1 MHSGLHLPRAPR
13 EGTIYMSS
21 RRRAYCTLILAFL
34 LAILLGGCVVKE
46 HSPAPGCVEYW
57 GPAPMG
63 GCLGTTAI
71 LDLEVE
77 PEHAC
82 LEIVV
87 NNCNGGVLEVSNS
100 CAEILFLRQVTVYP
114 SERNVGLDVKK
125 RNGEYVLIPT
135 DDNFSDYIPVED
147 ELIEITALLGGKE
160 VRIAFVK
167 TRELC

>member
-1 MHSGLHLPRAPR
+1 METAP
-13 EGTIYMSS
+13 GAPNG
-21 RRRAYCTLILAFL
+21 RRAMETRLGRGAHWPIILAFL

-46 HSPAPGCVEYW
+46 DSPAPGCVEYW
-57 GPAPMG
+57 GPSPMG
-63 GCLGTTAI
+63 GCFGTTAI

-100 CAEILFLRQVTVYP
+100 CAEILFLRQVTVHP
-114 SERNVGLDVKK
+114 SERNVGLDVEK

-135 DDNFSDYIPVED
+135 DDSFSDYIPVED
-147 ELIEITALLGGKE
+147 ELIEITGLLGGEE
-160 VRIAFVK
+160 VRISFVK
-167 TRELC
+167 TKELC

>member
-1 MHSGLHLPRAPR
+1 METRLGRGAHWP
-13 EGTIYMSS
+13 I
-21 RRRAYCTLILAFL
+21 ILAFL

-46 HSPAPGCVEYW
+46 DSPAPGCVEYW
-57 GPAPMG
+57 GPSPIG
-63 GCLGTTAI
+63 GCFGTTAI
-71 LDLEVE
+71 LDLEAE

-100 CAEILFLRQVTVYP
+100 CAETLFLRQVTVHP
-114 SERNVGLDVKK
+114 SERNVGLDVEK

-135 DDNFSDYIPVED
+135 DDNYSDYVPVED
-147 ELIEITALLGGKE
+147 ELIEITASLGGKE